1 MYATKFVRAITLQDF
16 AHVTIQNV
24 QISHV
29 KNDVFRII
37 MHHYKIQKER
47 K

>member
-1 MYATKFVRAITLQDF
+1 MYATKFVRAITLQYF

-24 QISHV
+24 QIFRV

-37 MHHYKIQKER
+37 MHHYKIQKKR